1 MEGLLIENLEA
12 LLEDRSIPGEVERR
26 WNRPLIHTDEDAID
40 AATKAAADAFGVV
53 SVSPC
58 VTTSIEK
65 ARILEALE
73 SMAEACY
80 EGGTFAVDARR
91 ADKTLPYSSED
102 LAREGGTA
110 IWEAV
115 EDEFEPEVDLDDPDL
130 TFGIE
135 VREDI
140 AFLYLETVD
149 GPGGLPLGA
158 QEPVISLISGG
169 IDSPVAAYE
178 MMCRGSPI
186 VPVYVDLGA
195 YGGIDHEAR
204 AMETVGTLSRYAP
217 NFDMPVYKVPG
228 GEIVDLLVTEMEQGR
243 MLSLRRFFYRTA
255 EVLAGR
261 VDAPG
266 IVTGEASARNRAR
279 RCRTSR

>member
-1 MEGLLIENLEA
+1 
-12 LLEDRSIPGEVERR
+12 
-26 WNRPLIHTDEDAID
+26 
-40 AATKAAADAFGVV
+40 
-53 SVSPC
+53 
-58 VTTSIEK
+58 
-65 ARILEALE
+65 
-73 SMAEACY
+73 
-80 EGGTFAVDARR
+80 
-91 ADKTLPYSSED
+91 
-102 LAREGGTA
+102 
-110 IWEAV
+110 
-115 EDEFEPEVDLDDPDL
+115 
-130 TFGIE
+130 
-135 VREDI
+135 
-140 AFLYLETVD
+140 
-149 GPGGLPLGA
+149 
-158 QEPVISLISGG
+158 
-169 IDSPVAAYE
+169 